1 MPVFDESNYTVTKK
15 DVTPKIVSKPIVTNV
30 VDTQYTNRKS
40 LITNISGSPW
50 KVDWYSQI
58 LDKDDQVDGLQ
69 ENRNAARQQ
78 YIEYKGVVMRVQSE
92 LSSMQNPDDKT
103 LVLEGDATITNSFIP
118 NPGDFFVADIGDGRR
133 GIFDCL
139 DSTRLSH
146 LKDTAHDVNYRLRN
160 YYDEGVNFQIDWK
173 VVKTYYV
180 YNDPMRYGYS
190 DIIEE
195 GEYNQLRD
203 YEKKYRHMFEKYM
216 NKFWSNEYHT
226 LLVPGNPNLTTYDH
240 FLTQFVLKLF
250 NARNMPNYHRTQ
262 VLNVNEDYNVMTC
275 DTVFDALMKRDSDIL
290 RTGVQKMSV
299 ALTRSF
305 MFHPIFNSITYTG
318 IKNVIYP
325 SDGSKK
331 IDYQVEG
338 NRTKAW
344 FEYSNSNES
353 FRQDSIDD
361 QFGEQVTLPGFQGS
375 EFQNAIPVTK
385 PVMSDDYYIFT
396 EPFYKGGKGLSAL
409 EHQVR
414 IVIEET
420 PPDPK
425 IIDSIIDQSRYWPV
439 LEQFYYTPFLLMLI
453 YVHTRNL

>member
-1 MPVFDESNYTVTKK
+1 MPVFDESEYMITKK
-15 DVTPKIVSKPIVTNV
+15 ETTPKIVSKPIVTNV

-58 LDKDDQVDGLQ
+58 LDYDDQVDGLQ

-78 YIEYKGVVMRVQSE
+78 YIEYKGVIMRVQSE
-92 LSSMQNPDDKT
+92 LSTSQNPDDKT
-103 LVLEGDATITNSFIP
+103 MTLVGDATITNSFIP
-118 NPGDFFVADIGDGRR
+118 NPGDFFIADIGDGRR

-139 DSTRLSH
+139 DSERLSH

-160 YYDEGVNFQIDWK
+160 YVDEGVTFQVDWK

-195 GEYNQLRD
+195 GEYTRLRN
-203 YEKKYRHMFEKYM
+203 YEKTYRQMFEKYM
-216 NKFWSNEYHT
+216 NRFWSNEYHT
-226 LLVPGNPNLTTYDH
+226 LLVPGQPGTTTYDH
-240 FLTQFVLKLF
+240 FLTQFVLQLY
-250 NARNMPNYHRTQ
+250 NARYMPNYHRTQ
-262 VLNVNEDYNVMTC
+262 VLNVNDDYNVMTC
-275 DTVFDALMKRDSDIL
+275 YTVFDAVMKRDSDIL

-299 ALTRSF
+299 ALARGF
-305 MFHPIFNSITYTG
+305 KFHPIFNSITYTG
-318 IKNVIYP
+318 IKNVVYP

-338 NRTKAW
+338 DRTKNW
-344 FEYSNSNES
+344 FNYENANQALRLDALE
-353 FRQDSIDD
+353 D
-361 QFGEQVTLPGFQGS
+361 QFTEHVTLPGFHGK
-375 EFQNAIPVTK
+375 EFENAIAVSK

-396 EPFYKGGKGLSAL
+396 ESFYKGGAGLSVL
-409 EHQVR
+409 EQQVR
-414 IVIEET
+414 LIIEET
-420 PPDPK
+420 PPNPEL
-425 IIDSIIDQSRYWPV
+425 IDSIIEQSKTWPV